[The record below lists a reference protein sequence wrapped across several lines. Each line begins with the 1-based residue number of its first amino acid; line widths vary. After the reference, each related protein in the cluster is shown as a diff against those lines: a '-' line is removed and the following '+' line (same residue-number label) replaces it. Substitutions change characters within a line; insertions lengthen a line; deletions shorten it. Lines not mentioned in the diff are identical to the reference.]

1 MFLLINKS
9 NSCIFAR
16 AILGSMKKEQ
26 HWSTLLDCPQSFLL
40 SSCISLAQI
49 QDSCCFLVTCIV
61 TGPNWNIFQQNI
73 TSDLTRLCWGGYW
86 ETPVL
91 TSLTWI
97 QPYIGKMKGMSQGNK
112 PTNHTEKG
120 TTGSAARVWSRDW
133 TMEQKLHFWSS
144 ESQLQVR
151 RLFALPK
158 IQQHTGN
165 IRQHEKWKL

>member
-40 SSCISLAQI
+40 SSCISLAQT

-97 QPYIGKMKGMSQGNK
+97 QPYIGKMKGMSQGK
-112 PTNHTEKG
+112 QTNQPHRKRNNRFSCTGLKQRLNNG
-120 TTGSAARVWSRDW
+120 TKASFLVSWIPAPG
-133 TMEQKLHFWSS
+133 QK
-144 ESQLQVR
+144 
-151 RLFALPK
+151 ALC
-158 IQQHTGN
+158 I
-165 IRQHEKWKL
+165 I